1 MCGVLP
7 AASFLLMVSVLDL
20 LGGLYN
26 MVNAIFLKQTG
37 PEAAFQKAWD
47 KLDPFLK
54 KLMEKGGW
62 TAQSFH
68 AAMANVQLG
77 WGAVAALVSV
87 LMIAGSRHMLA
98 LQSYR
103 LAMTAAVLTAIPC
116 VTPCCL
122 VGQVAGLWAILILV
136 QPDVR
141 TAFH

>member
-1 MCGVLP
+1 
-7 AASFLLMVSVLDL
+7 MVSVMNL
-20 LGGLYN
+20 LAGLYN
-26 MVNAIFLKQTG
+26 MVNAIALKQTG
-37 PEAAFQKAWD
+37 PDAAFQKTWD
-47 KLDPFLK
+47 EVDPFLK
-54 KLMEKGGW
+54 KMLERGGW
-62 TAQSFH
+62 TAPGFY
-68 AAMANVQLG
+68 AAMGNIQLG
-77 WGAVAALVSV
+77 WGGVASLVSV

-122 VGQVAGLWAILILV
+122 LGQVAGVWAALILV